1 MHPKMSFFF
10 SFSFKNKLK
19 KKTKDL
25 SILLIKEHEYKA
37 ITSQNIKLCKI
48 IATSCYEVT

>member
-25 SILLIKEHEYKA
+25 IILLIKEYKA